1 LKMFTVSKRTLTIFP
16 LTLCLIGYLMVG
28 CSASLAYLMSVEE
41 MTEKADVIL
50 VGTVESI
57 FHCPADP
64 AVPRMHRQV
73 YVSVERYLKNP
84 LNQTSVTVVALGA
97 TIGNTGMWVE
107 DQPEFH
113 VSERVLLFLR
123 DDPWF
128 LEGNQHGFYQIIGE
142 CQGKFAVE
150 EESAISKHGLII
162 HDGYE
167 FQGIKFEWAPEV
179 KPAEF
184 EVSDLSITPDKV
196 KLGWNAIISFTV
208 TNIGEQTGSYFVNLK
223 IDGVPTAG
231 MTGELEP
238 GESEVRSYWL
248 TPKRP
253 GDYSV
258 EVDGRI
264 GSFTS
269 EAPPPIVIK
278 PTPPKLAEFEVIVN
292 DFQVHPLGIEVEDED
307 DVWTFRISYNVT
319 NVGDYYGNYSVR
331 SKIDGMAVDSNV
343 FFLEAGETQSYLFEV
358 ERGIGTYQV
367 EVEEFTESIEVTLIH
382 KRSFWDEIPG
392 FPYESIIIGL
402 IAIISILRA
411 RNLNR

>member
-1 LKMFTVSKRTLTIFP
+1 MFTVSKRTLTIFP
-16 LTLCLIGYLMVG
+16 LTLCLVGYLMVG

-57 FHCPADP
+57 FHCPADLAIP
-64 AVPRMHRQV
+64 SMHRQV

-84 LNQTSVTVVALGA
+84 LNKTSITVVALGA
-97 TIGNTGMWVE
+97 TIGNTTMWVE
-107 DQPEFH
+107 DQPEFN

-167 FQGIKFEWAPEV
+167 FQGIKFEWASEV

-184 EVSDLSITPDKV
+184 EI
-196 KLGWNAIISFTV
+196 
-208 TNIGEQTGSYFVNLK
+208 
-223 IDGVPTAG
+223 
-231 MTGELEP
+231 
-238 GESEVRSYWL
+238 
-248 TPKRP
+248 
-253 GDYSV
+253 
-258 EVDGRI
+258 
-264 GSFTS
+264 
-269 EAPPPIVIK
+269 
-278 PTPPKLAEFEVIVN
+278 IVN

-331 SKIDGMAVDSNV
+331 SKIDGMVVDSNV
-343 FFLEAGETQSYLFEV
+343 FFLEVGETQSYLFEV

-392 FPYESIIIGL
+392 FPYESIILGL
-402 IAIISILRA
+402 IAVIIILWYACA
-411 RNLNR
+411 RKP